1 MRNVLPPLL
10 VLCACTAATP
20 VFAAEGA
27 QAWPPKFTFSDETE
41 IALTGNFAW
50 DSADFAGHPRLED
63 NEGLRRREFGATV
76 KKAGVWDAMV
86 YFDFE
91 SKSWLDVF
99 VRFDSKHFF
108 DRDLGKLRIGY
119 MKVPVGLE
127 GVTSSRAG
135 TFMELASP
143 IQAIYQGRRT
153 GVEWTLEQDKALF
166 QVGGY
171 GGSDLQGDNP
181 GQTYA
186 ARAAWTPRKAAG
198 DVLHLGIAASREN
211 PQGWTDGRG
220 VQFDPTARLRARP
233 GSNLTDTRLVDS
245 GSLAPVSHIQRTG
258 LEGIWIKGPVSLQSE
273 LLRADIGRDDGLAD
287 YTAQGGYLAAS
298 WMLTGES
305 RPYSAGNVA
314 NPKPANGY
322 GAVELAARY
331 STLDLDDG
339 PVNGGRQHD
348 WTVGANWYL
357 TPYVKLQANYV
368 RANATRNGAT
378 SRPEIVEVRAQV
390 HF

>member
-1 MRNVLPPLL
+1 MRHSVLPLL
-10 VLCACTAATP
+10 ALCACAPLSALA
-20 VFAAEGA
+20 VEA
-27 QAWPPKFTFSDETE
+27 QPWPPKLTFGNE
-41 IALTGNFAW
+41 ITLSATGNFAW
-50 DSADFAGHPRLED
+50 DHADFSGTPQLGSE
-63 NEGLRRREFGATV
+63 NGMRRREFGATM
-76 KKAGVWDAMV
+76 KQDGVWDAMV

-99 VRFDSKHFF
+99 VRFESEAFF
-108 DRDLGKLRIGY
+108 GRDLGKLRVGY

-153 GVEWTLEQDKALF
+153 GVEWTLERDQALF
-166 QVGGY
+166 QLGGY
-171 GGSDLQGDNP
+171 GGQDLQGDNP

-186 ARAAWTPRKAAG
+186 ARAAWTPRKSAG

-220 VQFDPTARLRARP
+220 VEFEPNARLRARP
-233 GSNLTDTRLVDS
+233 ATALSDVRLIDS
-245 GSLAPVSHIQRTG
+245 GNLAPVGHIRRTG
-258 LEGIWIKGPVSLQSE
+258 LEGIWIRGPVSMQGE
-273 LLRADIGRDDGLAD
+273 LLRADIGRDAGLPD
-287 YTAQGGYLAAS
+287 YTAEGGYLAAS
-298 WMLTGES
+298 WLLTGES
-305 RPYSAGNVA
+305 RPYSSGNVA

-331 STLDLDDG
+331 STLDLDDRG
-339 PVNGGRQHD
+339 IAGGRQHD
-348 WTVGANWYL
+348 WTFGANWYL
-357 TPYVKLQANYV
+357 TPFVKLQANYV
-368 RANATRNGAT
+368 RARATRNGVSSA
-378 SRPEIVEVRAQV
+378 PDAMEVRAQV

>member
-1 MRNVLPPLL
+1 MRPLL
-10 VLCACTAATP
+10 PTVLALCACAATAP
-20 VFAAEGA
+20 TFSAEGA
-27 QAWPPKFTFSDETE
+27 QAWPPKFTFADATDV
-41 IALTGNFAW
+41 ALTGNFAW
-50 DSADFAGHPRLED
+50 DHSDFSGDARLGSD
-63 NEGLRRREFGATV
+63 NGMRRREFGATV

-91 SKSWLDVF
+91 SKAWLDVF
-99 VRFDSKHFF
+99 VRVDSTHFF
-108 DRDLGKLRIGY
+108 DRDLGKLRVGY

-135 TFMELASP
+135 TFMELAAP

-153 GVEWTLEQDKALF
+153 GVEWTLEQDHALF
-166 QVGGY
+166 QLGGY
-171 GGSDLQGDNP
+171 GGQDLQGDNP
-181 GQTYA
+181 GQTWA
-186 ARAAWTPRKAAG
+186 ARAAWTPRKVAG

-220 VQFDPTARLRARP
+220 VQFDPNARLRARP
-233 GSNLTDTRLVDS
+233 GTGLTDVRLVDS
-245 GSLAPVSHIQRTG
+245 GNLAPVGHIRRTG
-258 LEGIWIKGPVSLQSE
+258 LEGIWIQGPVSLQAE
-273 LLRADIGRDDGLAD
+273 LLRADIARDDGLSDYRAD
-287 YTAQGGYLAAS
+287 GGYLSAS
-298 WMLTGES
+298 WLLTGES

-339 PVNGGRQHD
+339 AVGGGRQHD
-348 WTVGANWYL
+348 WTFGANWYL

-368 RANATRNGAT
+368 RANATRNGLT
-378 SRPEIVEVRAQV
+378 TRPDAVEVRAQV

>member
-1 MRNVLPPLL
+1 MRLFLFPFVA
-10 VLCACTAATP
+10 LCACTAVPA
-20 VFAAEGA
+20 VAAEA
-27 QAWPPKFTFSDETE
+27 QAWPPKINFGNDVTLN
-41 IALTGNFAW
+41 ATGNFAW
-50 DSADFAGHPRLED
+50 DNAHFSGTPQLD
-63 NEGLRRREFGATV
+63 NESGMRRREFGATM
-76 KKAGVWDAMV
+76 KKDGVWDAMV
-86 YFDFE
+86 YYEFE
-91 SKSWLDVF
+91 TQTWYDVF
-99 VRFDSKHFF
+99 VRFESKAFF
-108 DRDLGKLRIGY
+108 GRDFGQFRFGH

-135 TFMELASP
+135 TFMELASS

-153 GVEWTLEQDKALF
+153 GVEWTLEREQTLF
-166 QVGGY
+166 QLGGY
-171 GGSDLQGDNP
+171 GGTDLQGDNP
-181 GQTYA
+181 GQTWA

-220 VQFDPTARLRARP
+220 VDFDPTARLQARP
-233 GSNLTDTRLVDS
+233 ATGLSAVRLVDS
-245 GSLAPVSHIQRTG
+245 GSLAPVGHIRRTG
-258 LEGIWIKGPVSLQSE
+258 LEGIWIHGPVSLQSE
-273 LLRADIGRDDGLAD
+273 LLRADIARDDGLPDYRAD
-287 YTAQGGYLAAS
+287 GGYVAAS

-339 PVNGGRQHD
+339 PIGGGRQHD
-348 WTVGANWYL
+348 WTFGANWYI

-368 RANATRNGAT
+368 RANATRNGET
-378 SRPEIVEVRAQV
+378 SRPEAVEVRAQV

>member
-1 MRNVLPPLL
+1 MRLIACCAALL
-10 VLCACTAATP
+10 AASAP
-20 VFAAEGA
+20 ALAYDIEN
-27 QAWPPKFTFSDETE
+27 WPTKTKLADGTE
-41 IALTGNFAW
+41 LALTGNFAW
-50 DSADFAGHPRLED
+50 DTVDFSGDPRLVD
-63 NEGLRRREFGATV
+63 ADGMRRREFGATI

-91 SKSWLDVF
+91 SKAWLDVF
-99 VRFDSKHFF
+99 VRVDSTHFF
-108 DRDLGKLRIGY
+108 DRDLGKLRVGY

-135 TFMELASP
+135 TFMELAAP

-153 GVEWTLEQDKALF
+153 GVEWTLEQDRALF
-166 QVGGY
+166 QLGGY
-171 GGSDLQGDNP
+171 GGQDLQGDNP

-220 VQFDPTARLRARP
+220 VQFAPTARLRTRP
-233 GSNLTDTRLVDS
+233 GSGLTDVRLIDS
-245 GSLAPVSHIQRTG
+245 GSLAPVGHIRRTG

-273 LLRADIGRDDGLAD
+273 LLRADIARDDGRAD
-287 YTAQGGYLAAS
+287 YRADGGYLSAS
-298 WMLTGES
+298 WLLTGES

-314 NPKPANGY
+314 NPKPAHGY

-339 PVNGGRQHD
+339 PVGGGRQHD
-348 WTVGANWYL
+348 WTFGANWYL
-357 TPYVKLQANYV
+357 TSHFKLQANYV
-368 RANATRNGAT
+368 RVNATRNGVT
-378 SRPEIVEVRAQV
+378 TRPDAVELRAQV

>member
-1 MRNVLPPLL
+1 MRHSVLPLL
-10 VLCACTAATP
+10 ALCACAPLSALA
-20 VFAAEGA
+20 VEA
-27 QAWPPKFTFSDETE
+27 QPWPPKLTFGNE
-41 IALTGNFAW
+41 ITLSATGNFAW
-50 DSADFAGHPRLED
+50 DHADFSGTPQLGSE
-63 NEGLRRREFGATV
+63 NGMRRREFGATM
-76 KKAGVWDAMV
+76 KQDGVWDAMV

-99 VRFDSKHFF
+99 VRFESEAFF
-108 DRDLGKLRIGY
+108 GRDLGKLRVGY

-135 TFMELASP
+135 TFMELAAP

-153 GVEWTLEQDKALF
+153 GVEWTLEQDRALF
-166 QVGGY
+166 QLGGY
-171 GGSDLQGDNP
+171 GGTDLQGDNP

-186 ARAAWTPRKAAG
+186 ARAAWTPRKAEG

-220 VQFDPTARLRARP
+220 VQFDPDARLRARP
-233 GSNLTDTRLVDS
+233 GAGLTDVRLVDS
-245 GSLAPVSHIQRTG
+245 GSLAPVGHIRRTG
-258 LEGIWIKGPVSLQSE
+258 LEGIWIQGPVSLQAE
-273 LLRADIGRDDGLAD
+273 LLRADIARDDGLAD
-287 YTAQGGYLAAS
+287 YRADGGYLAAS
-298 WMLTGES
+298 WLLTGES

-339 PVNGGRQHD
+339 PVSGGRQHD
-348 WTVGANWYL
+348 WTFGANWYL

-368 RANATRNGAT
+368 RLNATRDGVT
-378 SRPEIVEVRAQV
+378 TRPDAVEVRAQV